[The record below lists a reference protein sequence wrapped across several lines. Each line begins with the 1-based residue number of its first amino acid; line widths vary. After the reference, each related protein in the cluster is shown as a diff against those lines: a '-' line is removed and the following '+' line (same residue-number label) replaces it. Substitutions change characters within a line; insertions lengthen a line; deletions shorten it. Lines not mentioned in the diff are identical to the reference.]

1 MKNKLYKLAYYCY
14 YLGLF
19 RGVRVL
25 FTIFFNTKNKIVSFR
40 LPGLA
45 HPINIRA
52 KSSDEYAFRQIFLAK
67 EYEFEYAGTPR
78 TIIDAGSNIGLAAVY
93 FANRFPDARIIC
105 LEPESSNIEILRLNI
120 KPYPNISVIQAGL
133 WGKTSYLRV
142 RDLGFGNWGFIVEES
157 SQDDP
162 QAIKAVSLPDLMKEY
177 QLETVDIVKMDIE
190 GSEKEVLEA
199 GNSQD
204 WISKC
209 NVLVIELHDRM
220 KAGTSS
226 ALFRVLLDARD
237 VQVELKGEN
246 LICTLRGHSKN

>member
-1 MKNKLYKLAYYCY
+1 MKNRLYKLAYYCY
-14 YLGLF
+14 KLGF
-19 RGVRVL
+19 IGGIRVL

-40 LPGLA
+40 IPELS
-45 HPINIRA
+45 HPIYIRA

-67 EYEFEYAGTPR
+67 EYEFEYKDNPK

-93 FANRFPDARIIC
+93 FANRFPDAKIIC
-105 LEPESSNIEILRLNI
+105 LEPEHSNIEILRLNI
-120 KPYPNISVIQAGL
+120 KPYPNVNVIQAGL
-133 WGKTSYLRV
+133 WGKTSYLRI
-142 RDLGFGNWGFIVEES
+142 RDLGLGNWGFIVEES

-162 QAIKAVSLPDLMKEY
+162 ESIKAVSLPDLMKEY

-199 GNSQD
+199 ENCRN
-204 WISKC
+204 WLSKC

-226 ALFRVLLDARD
+226 ALFRVLLEVDN

-246 LICTLRGHSKN
+246 LICTMQSNSKN